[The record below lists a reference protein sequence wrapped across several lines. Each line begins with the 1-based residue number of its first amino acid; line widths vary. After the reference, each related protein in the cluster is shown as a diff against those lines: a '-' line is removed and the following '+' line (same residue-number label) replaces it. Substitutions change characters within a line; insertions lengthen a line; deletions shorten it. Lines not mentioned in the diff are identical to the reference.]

1 MMHHMKMSR
10 LMMSIMSI
18 YFQTS
23 WNIATEAGV
32 QIDEGI
38 RMIKR
43 SQRYFL
49 FVFTA
54 PTDHTPLHTTNT
66 PSHVPTPHAGSCIHR
81 RYAQAC
87 LLFGHAS
94 PMHPHARTAYA
105 VDPVDP
111 LWIKN
116 VKVSIKKT

>member
-1 MMHHMKMSR
+1 MHHMKMSR
-10 LMMSIMSI
+10 LMMSMMSI

-54 PTDHTPLHTTNT
+54 PTAHTPLHTTNT

-81 RYAQAC
+81 RYAFCWAMQAPC
-87 LLFGHAS
+87 TPMQPPPCS
-94 PMHPHARTAYA
+94 PPAAKKNTNK
-105 VDPVDP
+105 P
-111 LWIKN
+111 LSTWL
-116 VKVSIKKT
+116 

>member
-54 PTDHTPLHTTNT
+54 PTAHTPLHTTNT
-66 PSHVPTPHAGSCIHR
+66 PSHVPTPHARIHH
-81 RYAQAC
+81 RYAQAR

-105 VDPVDP
+105 P
-111 LWIKN
+111 LTQ
-116 VKVSIKKT
+116 SIHFG